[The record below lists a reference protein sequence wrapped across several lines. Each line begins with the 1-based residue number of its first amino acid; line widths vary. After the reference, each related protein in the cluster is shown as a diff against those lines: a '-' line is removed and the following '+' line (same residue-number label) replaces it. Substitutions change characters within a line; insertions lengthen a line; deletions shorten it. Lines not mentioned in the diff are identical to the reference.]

1 MKKVFF
7 ILGMLLSLGM
17 FCACSNS
24 DEIENESPNDLG
36 DLIPVEEGE
45 DFDAISEFFQTEI
58 GPDGYGSCMT
68 YNEKPFNLK
77 NNLRKDENP
86 CIVINNEEDF
96 KEAYTGDL
104 SLPAIDFSN
113 YTLIIGKIFL
123 PAGEFIDNMSIKQT
137 NPVKATLSINC
148 IIDTNP
154 NVGYIGR
161 IYWNYYWKLF
171 PKFHASEISVEIN
184 KEYGIVDNNKK

>member
-104 SLPAIDFSN
+104 SLPAIDFSK
-113 YTLIIGKIFL
+113 YTLIIGKVFL
-123 PAGEFIDNMSIKQT
+123 SAGTFIDNMSIRQT
-137 NPVKATLSINC
+137 DSTKATLYINC
-148 IIDTNP
+148 IQDTK
-154 NVGYIGR
+154 GCYIG
-161 IYWNYYWKLF
+161 IMYYEYYWKLY
-171 PKFHASEISVEIN
+171 PKFYASKINVEISRERG
-184 KEYGIVDNNKK
+184 EVDDSKKR